1 MGKKKFTFKNQKDF
15 AGISCDYNPIH
26 MNALISRRSN
36 SGNQI
41 VHGVNILLTALNFL
55 FKNKYY
61 FKFNQIKCIFHNP
74 ANIGEYISF
83 VKSIYKNKLLIEIK
97 NETARLATII
107 LEYNNKKHA
116 TLK

>member
-1 MGKKKFTFKNQKDF
+1 MKTKLIGKKKFTFKNQKDF

-26 MNALISRRSN
+26 MNALIARRSI

-61 FKFNQIKCIFHNP
+61 FNAQ
-74 ANIGEYISF
+74 
-83 VKSIYKNKLLIEIK
+83 KNKYHFINIS
-97 NETARLATII
+97 II
-107 LEYNNKKHA
+107 FFK
-116 TLK
+116 